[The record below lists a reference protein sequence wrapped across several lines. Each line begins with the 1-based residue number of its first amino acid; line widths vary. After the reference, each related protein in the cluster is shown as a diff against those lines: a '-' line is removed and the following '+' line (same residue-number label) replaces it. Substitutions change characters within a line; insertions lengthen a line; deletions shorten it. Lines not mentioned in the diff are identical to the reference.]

1 MVRKIAEYAP
11 NVPNSILARQV
22 LTPLDLERTYGLTE
36 GNIFHGEM
44 TPDQSFN
51 LRPLSGYADY
61 RTPLPG
67 LYLCGSCCHPGGNV
81 TGLPGYNSAQV
92 IKADLGL

>member
-1 MVRKIAEYAP
+1 VE
-11 NVPNSILARQV
+11 
-22 LTPLDLERTYGLTE
+22 
-36 GNIFHGEM
+36 
-44 TPDQSFN
+44 
-51 LRPLSGYADY
+51 
-61 RTPLPG
+61 G